1 MGGKLYTGGHQ
12 RERREA
18 DAQLVA
24 GGPIPCR
31 RCGRPVHPDRH
42 KHLNWDGEKFD
53 LGHPDPGQQ
62 GKQPEHHTCNRQAGG
77 REGNRRKHQPAS
89 EEWW

>member
-1 MGGKLYTGGHQ
+1 MGNLYAGPHK

-18 DAQLVA
+18 NAALTA
-24 GGPIPCR
+24 RPSRCR
-31 RCGRPVHPDRH
+31 RCGRLVYPDHLR
-42 KHLNWDGEKFD
+42 HLNWDGEKFD

-62 GKQPEHHTCNRQAGG
+62 GKEPEHATCNRGAGG
-77 REGNRRKHQPAS
+77 REGQRRRRQPAS